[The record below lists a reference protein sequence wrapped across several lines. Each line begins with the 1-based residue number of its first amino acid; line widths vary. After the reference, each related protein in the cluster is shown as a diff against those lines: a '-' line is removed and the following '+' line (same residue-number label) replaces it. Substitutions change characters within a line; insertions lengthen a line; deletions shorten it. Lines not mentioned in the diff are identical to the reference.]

1 MSEPRSFGT
10 SDVQSWVCNKLK
22 YTGEKKEMATLA
34 AEKALEWWVRSG
46 DTKYGA
52 GLAARALSPTTT
64 VRRWRKDAH
73 KECKAYIKANY
84 KRYGFIW
91 GLLLSILL
99 QVVISA
105 VAKVIVDWLF
115 SKVEARVYFSE
126 QAEYYRDVLNEDVD

>member
-10 SDVQSWVCNKLK
+10 NDVQAWVCDELK
-22 YTGEKKEMATLA
+22 YTGEKKEMAALA
-34 AEKALEWWVRSG
+34 AEKALEWWVRCG
-46 DTKYGA
+46 DTKYGM
-52 GLAARALSPTTT
+52 GLATPALKKSA
-64 VRRWRKDAH
+64 VERWHKDAH

-105 VAKVIVDWLF
+105 VAKIIVDWLF
-115 SKVEARVYFSE
+115 SKLEPRVYFSE
-126 QAEYYRDVLNEDVD
+126 QAKTYRDNVAANVD